1 MISKQITFSFTPM
14 RKNLF
19 PLFFA
24 GLSLVCSAANAADA
38 THQLDKIARK
48 SAQAEVKEM
57 AQNQGWGKYD
67 LQLETVLPTEASTL
81 PACKKNLLAT
91 PAARRTLYRLRY
103 DVTCPDAQGW
113 TQTVAVKTAVN
124 LPIVVALQTLDRGRV
139 IDAQDVVL
147 RVQDIAPLNA
157 QFFTTTEEAI
167 GQTVKRRITSAQIVN
182 SAQLEQPIMVERGQ
196 SVLMVARQN
205 GIEASTS
212 GEAMK
217 QGRKGDV
224 IRVKNISSQRTVDAI
239 VVSPGVVHI
248 LVATR

>member
-1 MISKQITFSFTPM
+1 MISKQITSSFAPM
-14 RKNLF
+14 RKNIF
-19 PLFFA
+19 RLFFA
-24 GLSLVCSAANAADA
+24 GLGLSCSAAHAADA
-38 THQLDKIARK
+38 SLQLDKIARK
-48 SAQAEVKEM
+48 SAQAEVKAM

-67 LQLETVLPTEASTL
+67 LQLETVLPAEASTL
-81 PACKKNLLAT
+81 PVCKKNPLAT
-91 PAARRTLYRLRY
+91 PTARRTLYRLRY

-124 LPIVVALQTLDRGRV
+124 MPVVVAMQTLERGS
-139 IDAQDVVL
+139 IIAAQDVVL
-147 RVQDIAPLNA
+147 RVQDIAPLNG
-157 QFFTTTEEAI
+157 QFFTTSDEVL
-167 GQTVKRRITSAQIVN
+167 GQTVKRRISAAQIVN

-205 GIEASTS
+205 GIEASTT

-224 IRVKNISSQRTVDAI
+224 IRVRNVSSQRTVDAI

-248 LVATR
+248 LAAAR

>member
-1 MISKQITFSFTPM
+1 MIFKRITSSPSPM
-14 RKNLF
+14 RKYLF
-19 PLFFA
+19 RLLFI
-24 GLSLVCSAANAADA
+24 GLSLVCSASHAADA

-57 AQNQGWGKYD
+57 AQNKGWGKYD
-67 LQLETVLPTEASTL
+67 LQLETVLPTEATTL
-81 PACKKNLLAT
+81 PVCKKNPVAT
-91 PAARRTLYRLRY
+91 PTARRTLYRLRY

-113 TQTVAVKTAVN
+113 TQTVAVKTVVN
-124 LPIVVALQTLDRGRV
+124 LPVVIAMETLERGRV
-139 IDAQDVVL
+139 IDTKDVAL
-147 RVQDIAPLNA
+147 KVQDIAPLNA
-157 QFFTTTEEAI
+157 QFFTTTDEAI

-182 SAQLEQPIMVERGQ
+182 SAQLEQPVIVERGQ

-224 IRVKNISSQRTVDAI
+224 IRVKNTSSQRTVDAV